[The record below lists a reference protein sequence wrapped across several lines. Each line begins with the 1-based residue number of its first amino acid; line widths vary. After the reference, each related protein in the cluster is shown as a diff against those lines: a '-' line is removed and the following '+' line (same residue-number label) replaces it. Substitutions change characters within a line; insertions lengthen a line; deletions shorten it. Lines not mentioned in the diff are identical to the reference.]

1 MVNIFRYFNG
11 CLSNIPTARL
21 LNLKSLLKLEKFGG
35 ATTSIPYFDPVSEK
49 NGLNKKNLLAV
60 KAVPQYH
67 DLNIVALNLICL

>member
-11 CLSNIPTARL
+11 CLSNILTARL

-49 NGLNKKNLLAV
+49 NGLNKKN
-60 KAVPQYH
+60 
-67 DLNIVALNLICL
+67 